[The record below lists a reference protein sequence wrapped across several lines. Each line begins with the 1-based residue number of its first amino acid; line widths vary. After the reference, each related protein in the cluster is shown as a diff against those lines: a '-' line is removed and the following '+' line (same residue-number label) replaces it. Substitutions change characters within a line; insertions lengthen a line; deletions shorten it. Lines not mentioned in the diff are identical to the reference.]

1 MFAISDLTVNSTDY
15 AVTGLASSTAYDF
28 RVCAFDDSSQPM
40 CETTDSPV
48 TTLEDGVQQ
57 EVVTINLA
65 QYKIKAKQLVV
76 EATSSLQPQAV
87 LTLENYGEMTY
98 SAADGLYI
106 YQAKASDPGITV
118 TVISDSGAS
127 ATAPVI
133 QK

>member
-1 MFAISDLTVNSTDY
+1 
-15 AVTGLASSTAYDF
+15 
-28 RVCAFDDSSQPM
+28 
-40 CETTDSPV
+40 
-48 TTLEDGVQQ
+48 
-57 EVVTINLA
+57 
-65 QYKIKAKQLVV
+65 
-76 EATSSLQPQAV
+76 
-87 LTLENYGEMTY
+87 MTY